1 MNGMPVVISE
11 GEDENE
17 LLVVEIQIN
26 KKKVNNSISQKTS
39 YIVFID
45 TTFDFY
51 THIRFYKS

>member
-26 KKKVNNSISQKTS
+26 KKKVRLITGYGPQEKSEEAVINE
-39 YIVFID
+39 
-45 TTFDFY
+45 FY
-51 THIRFYKS
+51 